1 MRYRLCHQLRKSCL
15 GSQWSN
21 MPVIQRNVCIVHVY
35 NSNFLYD
42 ITLVWRVKIMPNQL
56 LTQSCVRQ
64 ITPRVQFVSLK
75 HDSVFCY
82 VKHNWHLW
90 RLDDGWQSPI
100 YSWLLILKAMQV
112 FGGVNLR
119 KNIVEG
125 CTSHSAQG
133 VRWWVRLIIQEGVK
147 KEKDIVETK
156 EGGKYSILGQLRI
169 EIIHLTSNRG
179 VWAN

>member
-21 MPVIQRNVCIVHVY
+21 MPVIQRNVCIVHFY

-42 ITLVWRVKIMPNQL
+42 ITLVRRVKIMPNQL

-64 ITPRVQFVSLK
+64 ITPRVQCVSLK
-75 HDSVFCY
+75 HDSVFCL
-82 VKHNWHLW
+82 KHNWHLW
-90 RLDDGWQSPI
+90 RLDDGMTIPYLFLIAHPI
-100 YSWLLILKAMQV
+100 RRCKV

-147 KEKDIVETK
+147 KEKGIVETK

-169 EIIHLTSNRG
+169 EIIYLTSNRG
-179 VWAN
+179 EWAN